1 MVSKFQVYELIDEQ
15 LRKIVI
21 KFFVKP
27 LEVVVKYLR
36 KIKNISLN
44 NV

>member
-1 MVSKFQVYELIDEQ
+1 MVSKFKFYELIDEQ